1 MKMTSNLKL
10 KVYLIVFHLL
20 SFATMAQDDDNPGFP
35 GEDPGTQAPIDNWI
49 FPMVLLGIGMMVY
62 YMKKKQFTES

>member
-1 MKMTSNLKL
+1 
-10 KVYLIVFHLL
+10 
-20 SFATMAQDDDNPGFP
+20 MAQDDDNPGFP